1 MIATAGVS
9 LIVKSIA
16 SFFDPSDLTHLDIG
30 LGIVAVSGIINFDM
44 GFFIQKVEKKHHSLT
59 LIADGQHLK
68 TDAYSSVGVIIGLVV
83 IMLTGWQV
91 LDSIIAIIFGVF
103 IGYTGI
109 KLIRKSIAGIMDE
122 ADEILIVEIIELL
135 NEHPKENWIDIYNL
149 RVVQYGSIIHIDC
162 HTTLPWY
169 FQLEAAHN
177 EIEEIAAII
186 NEKYSRQV
194 EFFIHGDPCIPQSC
208 KIFQISDCKVRQEA
222 FGEKMIW
229 DLANVRRNQKHL
241 PAGKY

>member
-1 MIATAGVS
+1 LIATAGVS

-44 GFFIQKVEKKHHSLT
+44 GFFIQKVGKKHHSLT

-122 ADEILIVEIIELL
+122 ADETLIVEIIELL

-186 NEKYSRQV
+186 NEKYGRQV

-208 KIFQISDCKVRQEA
+208 KICQISDCKVRQEA